1 MTDYNN
7 DTTSVRN
14 SHNIDKRR
22 INSNSNSNN
31 NNMNFQGSRGNHNN
45 NMNFQGSRG
54 NHNINVMK
62 ADTYNMVLAML
73 ALILVIFSIGSA
85 IWAVDKSK
93 AEVEKYRSEYRG
105 DIKDL
110 QTKYDVLENYI
121 IKRG

>member
-7 DTTSVRN
+7 DTASVRN

-31 NNMNFQGSRGNHNN
+31 NNMNFQGL
-45 NMNFQGSRG
+45 RG

-93 AEVEKYRSEYRG
+93 AEVEKYRNEYRE
-105 DIKDL
+105 DIRDL

>member
-22 INSNSNSNN
+22 INTNSNSNN
-31 NNMNFQGSRGNHNN
+31 HNMNFQGL
-45 NMNFQGSRG
+45 RG

-62 ADTYNMVLAML
+62 ADTYNMVLSML

-93 AEVEKYRSEYRG
+93 AEIEKYRSEYRE
-105 DIKDL
+105 DIRDL
-110 QTKYDVLENYI
+110 QTKYDDVLENYI

>member
-22 INSNSNSNN
+22 INTNSNSNN
-31 NNMNFQGSRGNHNN
+31 H

-62 ADTYNMVLAML
+62 ADTYNMVLSML

-93 AEVEKYRSEYRG
+93 AEIEKYRSEYRE
-105 DIKDL
+105 DIRDL
-110 QTKYDVLENYI
+110 QTKYDVLENCI

>member
-31 NNMNFQGSRGNHNN
+31 NNMNFQGLR
-45 NMNFQGSRG
+45 RG

-93 AEVEKYRSEYRG
+93 AEVEKYRNEYRE
-105 DIKDL
+105 DIRDL